1 MRLKSISLI
10 VIFNI
15 LVISIG
21 VQAGPQIFLPETE
34 FNWGKI
40 CQNRTVSHTFWIKS
54 VGDDTLIIKKVVP
67 GCGCTKAPLQD
78 SVLAPGD
85 STRLDIFF
93 STKSYRGYVTKK
105 PYLQTNI
112 GDEITYLKIYSLLV
126 AEPEIDL
133 PLYLNPPYIDVSQY
147 TEKPRRK
154 ASFLIENRGDV
165 DFKLT
170 LVDWG
175 RDFFDVDLPNLV
187 KAGETVEGSI
197 LVHEDK
203 VPYDFNLSL
212 TFAIND
218 IDETR
223 YTLPIER
230 KVRVKKGAAA
240 NN

>member
-1 MRLKSISLI
+1 MRLKSIFLI
-10 VIFNI
+10 VILNI
-15 LVISIG
+15 LVMA
-21 VQAGPQIFLPETE
+21 VAAQAGPKIFMPETE
-34 FNWGKI
+34 FNWGKV
-40 CQNRTVSHTFWIKS
+40 CQNRTVNHTFWIKS

-67 GCGCTKAPLQD
+67 GCGCTKAPLED

-105 PYLQTNI
+105 PYLETNI
-112 GDEITYLKIYSLLV
+112 GEEITYLKIYSLLI
-126 AEPEIDL
+126 AEPENDL
-133 PLYLNPPYIDVSQY
+133 PLYLNPQYIDVSQY

-154 ASFLIENRGDV
+154 ASFLIENRGDS

-175 RDFFDVDLPNLV
+175 RDFFDVQLPDGV

-218 IDETR
+218 TEETR

-230 KVRVKKGAAA
+230 KVRIKKGAAA